1 MFLVVHAAGQR
12 QSYIKSVMT
21 QMNLTFMAS
30 SKDKSYR
37 LELFQDVPSN
47 ATMWLMFEA
56 VTISFGDLHLCEDV
70 P

>member
-1 MFLVVHAAGQR
+1 MCNVIYMIYILYAFSRACSRAASAF
-12 QSYIKSVMT
+12 QSIMI
-21 QMNLTFMAS
+21 QMNLTFTAT

-56 VTISFGDLHLCEDV
+56 VKI
-70 P
+70 